1 VSELGHTPVLM
12 REVLSA
18 LSPVAGDVA
27 VDCTAG
33 HGGHASAVAERL
45 GPTGTMV
52 LLDMDAGNLAIAQR
66 RVESVAG
73 GPRVL
78 AFNESFAGVASLMN
92 RLGLRA
98 NVVLADLGFA
108 SSQVDDASRGLSFS
122 RDGPLDMRLDPRGPI
137 TAAMLVNTSGE
148 AELERV
154 IREFGE
160 ERLSRAI
167 ARKIVAARREG
178 AIETTGRLAEIVRSA
193 FPAGAKHMMGI
204 DPATR
209 TFQALRIAVNDE
221 LGHLDALMEAFERG
235 ARSALASGSGAG
247 DAGPGAWLA
256 GGARVAVI
264 TFHSLEDR
272 PVKQRLSAV
281 VRQGMLEFVGDQPT
295 SADEA
300 EVRANPRA
308 RSAKLRA
315 ARVRGG

>member
-1 VSELGHTPVLM
+1 MSELGHTPVLM
-12 REVLSA
+12 GEVLSA
-18 LSPVAGDVA
+18 LAPKVGEVA

-33 HGGHASAVAERL
+33 HGGHAAAMASRL

-52 LLDMDAGNLAIAQR
+52 LLDMDGGNLEIAR
-66 RVESVAG
+66 ARVEAVSD

-78 AFNESFAGVASLMN
+78 AFNESFAGVASLMD
-92 RLGLRA
+92 RLDLRA
-98 NVVLADLGFA
+98 DVVLADLGFA

-122 RDGPLDMRLDPRGPI
+122 RDGPLDMRLNPDAPV

-167 ARKIVAARREG
+167 ARRIVAARREG
-178 AIETTGRLAEIVRSA
+178 PIQTTGRLAEVVRSA
-193 FPAGAKHMMGI
+193 FPAGARHMMGI

-221 LGHLDALMEAFERG
+221 LGHLDALLDAIERG
-235 ARSALASGSGAG
+235 ARVAAMGAAGSGRG
-247 DAGPGAWLA
+247 GWLA
-256 GGARVAVI
+256 VGARVGVI

-272 PVKQRLSAV
+272 PVKQRLSAG
-281 VRQGMLEFVGDQPT
+281 VRDGLLAFIGQQPACA
-295 SADEA
+295 SDA
-300 EVRANPRA
+300 EVLANPRS

-315 ARVRGG
+315 VVVGSL

>member
-1 VSELGHTPVLM
+1 
-12 REVLSA
+12 
-18 LSPVAGDVA
+18 
-27 VDCTAG
+27 
-33 HGGHASAVAERL
+33 
-45 GPTGTMV
+45 
-52 LLDMDAGNLAIAQR
+52 
-66 RVESVAG
+66 
-73 GPRVL
+73 
-78 AFNESFAGVASLMN
+78 
-92 RLGLRA
+92 
-98 NVVLADLGFA
+98 
-108 SSQVDDASRGLSFS
+108 
-122 RDGPLDMRLDPRGPI
+122 
-137 TAAMLVNTSGE
+137 
-148 AELERV
+148 V